1 MSEFVTVKEKATA
14 EIVEKK
20 SKFIANVFPIETQED
35 VENYINSIKKQHFSA
50 RHNCY
55 AYRIMVDDRIVE
67 RASDDGEPSGTAG
80 APMLNILN
88 KNNLCN
94 VLVIVTR
101 YFGGILLGTGGLVR
115 CYSDA
120 TIKAIEEAER
130 VKCCKG
136 FEIFVSTKYCNL
148 ETFKYYCKKN
158 NINIVNTEYNE
169 NINIKIE
176 LNEESKNKLL
186 QDFENKK
193 VNLES
198 LKILSEKYISKSE

>member
-1 MSEFVTVKEKATA
+1 MDEFVTIKEKATA

-20 SKFIANVFPIETQED
+20 SKFIANIFPITTQEEAEKYLD
-35 VENYINSIKKQHFSA
+35 FIKKQHFSA

-55 AYRIMVDDRIVE
+55 AYRVVSNERIVE

-80 APMLNILN
+80 APILNILN

-94 VLVIVTR
+94 ILVIVTR

-120 TIKAIEEAER
+120 TIKAIEEAE
-130 VKCCKG
+130 KFKSCKG
-136 FEIFVSTKYCNL
+136 FEMNVSTKYSEF

-158 NINIVNTEYNE
+158 NINIINSEYNE